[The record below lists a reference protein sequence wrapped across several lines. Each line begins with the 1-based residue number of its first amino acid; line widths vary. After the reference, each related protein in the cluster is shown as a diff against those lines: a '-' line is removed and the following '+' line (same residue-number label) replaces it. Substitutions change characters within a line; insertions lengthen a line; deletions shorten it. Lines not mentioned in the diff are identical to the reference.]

1 MPSGGARPG
10 AGRPRKAAV
19 QPDFEK
25 ILAVRTVND
34 EQTEPEPAPLSV
46 ETSAL
51 KELVGAS
58 ADAAADVGADVDNA
72 DEQSGQ
78 PQFEELEPLSLRRMA
93 GDGSVPGATNE
104 RADLTTEQIVMLTKS
119 PHVSCVTQKTISYTK
134 AFKEDFWKRY
144 CEGEQ
149 PSAIFASCGL
159 DPEVLG
165 QTRIYGLCSALRSLH
180 SRGLPITEGR
190 PPKGQAALQIPKRR
204 SRQSATEVFASLS
217 ADDVHKLYQR
227 VVYLTQE
234 MEFLKKIMLLDRE
247 EGSK

>member
-1 MPSGGARPG
+1 
-10 AGRPRKAAV
+10 
-19 QPDFEK
+19 
-25 ILAVRTVND
+25 
-34 EQTEPEPAPLSV
+34 
-46 ETSAL
+46 
-51 KELVGAS
+51 
-58 ADAAADVGADVDNA
+58 
-72 DEQSGQ
+72 
-78 PQFEELEPLSLRRMA
+78 
-93 GDGSVPGATNE
+93 
-104 RADLTTEQIVMLTKS
+104 MLTKS
-119 PHVSCVTQKTISYTK
+119 PHVSCITRKTISYTK
-134 AFKEDFWKRY
+134 AFKEEFWKRY
-144 CEGEQ
+144 CEGEP

-159 DPEVLG
+159 DPDVLG

-247 EGSK
+247 DGSK